1 MSKIVM
7 LTVAAAYVNGV
18 MRHPH
23 EGPRHLED
31 GEADRLINGKE
42 ADDVTSDFTAEQ
54 RKAMPVERS
63 DADPVPAAALL
74 AADATDHQANIPATE
89 PAAAGEAPKSKKE
102 TSK

>member
-42 ADDVTSDFTAEQ
+42 ATDVTSDFTAAQ
-54 RKAMPVERS
+54 RNEWPVEPS
-63 DADPVPAAALL
+63 SLAPVPATTLL
-74 AADATDHQANIPATE
+74 ADDATDHQAKIPTTE
-89 PAAAGEAPKSKKE
+89 PAAAEEAPKPKKE